1 MSGRASS
8 RVSSPASR
16 VAGHPLTRAAL
27 GQQTRGA
34 QTQHTAWW
42 LITSAHSVFASP
54 MASPLGCLAPRESGR
69 ATVKGRGC
77 CGLQGRG
84 GRGMKRR
91 VGLRWQAEE
100 EGGIDS
106 ASCPPY
112 SPPCWGCSPPRA
124 AGGSYLDSDP
134 L

>member
-1 MSGRASS
+1 
-8 RVSSPASR
+8 
-16 VAGHPLTRAAL
+16 
-27 GQQTRGA
+27 
-34 QTQHTAWW
+34 
-42 LITSAHSVFASP
+42 
-54 MASPLGCLAPRESGR
+54 
-69 ATVKGRGC
+69 
-77 CGLQGRG
+77 
-84 GRGMKRR
+84 MKRR